1 MGQRFSVE
9 WEYITSKHNIQVF
22 VCLVYFVYYESVY
35 RVHVYVR
42 NKHNIQTIFSLSY
55 IDFEYGFCDFHL
67 KILKHGHSWEY

>member
-9 WEYITSKHNIQVF
+9 WEYITSKLNIQVF

-55 IDFEYGFCDFHL
+55 IDFDYGFCVFGL
-67 KILKHGHSWEY
+67 KILKHDYSWEY